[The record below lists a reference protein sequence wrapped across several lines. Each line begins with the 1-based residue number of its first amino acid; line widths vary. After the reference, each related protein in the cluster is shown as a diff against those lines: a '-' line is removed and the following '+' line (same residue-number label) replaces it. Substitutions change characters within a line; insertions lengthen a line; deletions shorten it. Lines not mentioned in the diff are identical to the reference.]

1 MLIWNRSDVTLGNIK
16 EDEEDNALLN
26 GLQLD
31 HEAALLDL
39 QETQNS
45 LEDTDS
51 SIAPFSPGKDVE
63 ALTEHDRSMATA
75 TLGKYTIVDDQ
86 FLDELQEEIGSLRS
100 SRTSF
105 YSLSSMSDSAS
116 RHSKRLSQSWLKI
129 RSEFLAAGHGI
140 FQRHDQFT

>member
-1 MLIWNRSDVTLGNIK
+1 LLIWNRSDVVTLENIK

-51 SIAPFSPGKDVE
+51 SIAPFSPG
-63 ALTEHDRSMATA
+63 
-75 TLGKYTIVDDQ
+75 
-86 FLDELQEEIGSLRS
+86 
-100 SRTSF
+100 
-105 YSLSSMSDSAS
+105 
-116 RHSKRLSQSWLKI
+116 
-129 RSEFLAAGHGI
+129 
-140 FQRHDQFT
+140 